1 MIYMIYVMFQHGLLL
16 VDFLGLQ
23 KSPISI
29 FTQRVDCRWVSVKVH
44 GWNKSPM
51 RFSCMEVG
59 NGFKHMACFFCVH
72 PVFFVGEI
80 LSNLSIFFS
89 NGWFIPTSYIVDD
102 LPDLGEQL
110 ATNSQGEMDVDPV
123 RKWKKQKK
131 IWDFFFEEN
140 YPNESIANFF
150 FKIFHHILVNSLS
163 FGKFISRIF

>member
-1 MIYMIYVMFQHGLLL
+1 M
-16 VDFLGLQ
+16 
-23 KSPISI
+23 
-29 FTQRVDCRWVSVKVH
+29 
-44 GWNKSPM
+44 
-51 RFSCMEVG
+51 
-59 NGFKHMACFFCVH
+59 FFCVH

-131 IWDFFFEEN
+131 YEI
-140 YPNESIANFF
+140 SSLR
-150 FKIFHHILVNSLS
+150 KITQMRVLQISSLRY
-163 FGKFISRIF
+163 FITFW